1 MILPPVRSTQDSQ
14 NKTNQNK
21 INPNPHPPT
30 PRTRNEDGAAL
41 ARHLVALGK
50 EDQHDAVGD
59 IGQHRPGHDREGGP
73 DQGRLR
79 VQEPVALLLERRQV
93 LVQVVEGAT
102 PAAPGGGRRHD
113 GGGGWPAFLP
123 FSTTFFCGFAAA
135 VCSGSGSGFRLRCLV
150 RSILKGGGECGRG

>member
-79 VQEPVALLLERRQV
+79 GQEPVALLLKRRQV
-93 LVQVVEGAT
+93 LVQVVEGTA

-113 GGGGWPAFLP
+113 GGGGWPSCL
-123 FSTTFFCGFAAA
+123 SR
-135 VCSGSGSGFRLRCLV
+135 RLSFVASLLLCVPAPASACASWFDRF
-150 RSILKGGGECGRG
+150 